1 MAKAETN
8 GTNGELNKAGVYV
21 HKESGAE
28 VIASSDIQ
36 ADAFVRLGFELQ
48 GEYDPTAEAKAN
60 AEPKTSKG
68 TK

>member
-1 MAKAETN
+1 MATTESNGNNKSTN
-8 GTNGELNKAGVYV
+8 KIGLYV

-36 ADAFVRLGFELQ
+36 GDAFVRLGFEHK
-48 GEYDPTAEAKAN
+48 GEVPAKKAEDKK
-60 AEPKTSKG
+60 E